1 MDRIDNFLAQRKADG
16 LLRLL
21 RPADLRKGGKIYYD
35 GAEPVRRSLGE
46 GGLFDFSS
54 NDYLALSDHPRLK
67 EASKR
72 AVDSLGASASASR
85 LLSGDLKIH
94 HQLEDR
100 VAEFKGKES
109 ALVFNSGYQA
119 NIGIISALYDKG
131 DAVFCDRLSHASIID
146 AVRQS
151 GAKLF
156 RFGHNDLD
164 HLESL
169 LKSQSHKFENR
180 LIVTET
186 VFSMDGDKPP
196 LKELVDIKDKYNC
209 LFLVDEA
216 HATGIFGRNGAGV
229 VEEYCLADRIEL
241 IMGTFS
247 KALGSFGAYLACSEK
262 IKHYLIN
269 SCRSFIY
276 STALP
281 PSVIAADIEALDI
294 IRDEHFRRKTLLANA
309 DYFRTRLREE
319 GFDVTGSSQIV
330 PLIVADSDRAVRI
343 SSDLQKSGF
352 WVLPIRPP
360 TVPQGQARLRFSLVY
375 NHTKELLEK
384 LANRVVEVMQSEK

>member
-1 MDRIDNFLAQRKADG
+1 MDRIDVFLAQRKADG
-16 LLRLL
+16 LLRGLK
-21 RPADLRKGGKIYYD
+21 PADLRKGGKVCYD
-35 GAEPVRRSLGE
+35 GAE
-46 GGLFDFSS
+46 LFDFSS

-67 EASKR
+67 EASKK
-72 AVDSLGASASASR
+72 AVDSLGVSASASR

-94 HQLEDR
+94 HQLEGR

-119 NIGIISALYDKG
+119 NVGIISALYDKS

-146 AVRQS
+146 AIRQS
-151 GAKLF
+151 GARLF
-156 RFGHNDLD
+156 RFNHNDLN

-169 LKSQSHKFENR
+169 LKKEGEKFKNR

-196 LKELVDIKDKYNC
+196 LREMVEIKDKYDC
-209 LFLVDEA
+209 FLMVDEA
-216 HATGIFGRNGAGV
+216 HATGIFGPNGAGV
-229 VEEYCLADRIEL
+229 VEEQGLSGRIEL

-262 IKHYLIN
+262 IKQYLVN
-269 SCRSFIY
+269 ACRSFIY

-281 PSVIAADIEALDI
+281 PPVIAANIDAIDIV
-294 IRDEHFRRKTLLANA
+294 RDEPFRRQTLLANA
-309 DYFRTRLREE
+309 DFFHARLREN
-319 GFDVTGSSQIV
+319 GFEVKGDSQIV
-330 PLIVADSDRAVRI
+330 PLIVADSGRAVRV
-343 SSDLQKSGF
+343 SSNLQKNGF

-360 TVPQGQARLRFSLVY
+360 TVPQGQARLRFSLTY
-375 NHTKELLEK
+375 HHSRQLLEK
-384 LANRVVEVMQSEK
+384 LADRIIEVMQSEE

>member
-21 RPADLRKGGKIYYD
+21 RPADLRKNGKIYYD
-35 GAEPVRRSLGE
+35 GAE
-46 GGLFDFSS
+46 LFDFSS

-72 AVDSLGASASASR
+72 AVESLGVSASASR

-119 NIGIISALYDKG
+119 NIGIISALYDKA

-146 AVRQS
+146 AVQQS
-151 GAKLF
+151 GARLF
-156 RFGHNDLD
+156 RFGHNDLH

-169 LKSQSHKFENR
+169 LKSQSRKFKNC

-196 LKELVDIKDKYNC
+196 LKELVNIKAKYNC
-209 LFLVDEA
+209 FLMVDEA
-216 HATGIFGRNGAGV
+216 HATGIFGQNGAGV
-229 VEEYCLADRIEL
+229 VEEQGLSDRIEL

-262 IKHYLIN
+262 IKQYLIN

-281 PSVIAADIEALDI
+281 PAVIAADIEAVNI
-294 IRDEHFRRKTLLANA
+294 VIDEPFRRKTLLANA

-319 GFDVTGSSQIV
+319 GFDVKGSSQIV
-330 PLIVADSDRAVRI
+330 PLIVADTDKAARLSRQ
-343 SSDLQKSGF
+343 LQKSRF

-360 TVPQGQARLRFSLVY
+360 TVPQGQARLRFSLTY
-375 NHTKELLEK
+375 HHTSQVLEK
-384 LANRVVEVMQSEK
+384 LADRIIEVMQSEK

>member
-1 MDRIDNFLAQRKADG
+1 MDRIDDFLAQRKTDG
-16 LLRLL
+16 LLRVL
-21 RPADLRKGGKIYYD
+21 RPADLRKDGKIYYD
-35 GAEPVRRSLGE
+35 RDE
-46 GGLFDFSS
+46 LFDFSS
-54 NDYLALSDHPRLK
+54 NDYLALSDHPKLK

-72 AVDSLGASASASR
+72 AVDSLGTSASASR

-94 HQLEDR
+94 HQLEDM

-119 NIGIISALYDKG
+119 NVGIISALYDKG

-146 AVRQS
+146 AVQLS

-156 RFGHNDLD
+156 RFAHNDLD

-169 LKSQSHKFENR
+169 LKSQSHKFKSR

-186 VFSMDGDKPP
+186 VFSMDGDKPS
-196 LKELVDIKDKYNC
+196 LKELVDIKAKYDC
-209 LFLVDEA
+209 SSLVDEA
-216 HATGIFGRNGAGV
+216 HATGIFGPNGAGI
-229 VEEYCLADRIEL
+229 VEEQNLTDRIEL

-262 IKHYLIN
+262 VKQFLVN

-281 PSVIAADIEALDI
+281 PPTIAANIEAVNI
-294 IRDEHFRRKTLLANA
+294 VRDEPFRRQTLLANA
-309 DYFRTRLREE
+309 DFFRTRLSKA
-319 GFDVTGSSQIV
+319 GFAVKGDSQIV
-330 PLIVADSDRAVRI
+330 PLIVADTDKAVRL
-343 SSDLQKSGF
+343 SDKLQQDGF

-360 TVPQGQARLRFSLVY
+360 TVPKGQARLRFSLTY
-375 NHTKELLEK
+375 HHTKQLLEK
-384 LANRVVEVMQSEK
+384 LADRIVEVMQSKK

>member
-1 MDRIDNFLAQRKADG
+1 MERIDVFLSQRKADG
-16 LLRLL
+16 LLRFL
-21 RPADLRKGGKIYYD
+21 RPADLRKDGKIHYD
-35 GAEPVRRSLGE
+35 GSE
-46 GGLFDFSS
+46 LFDFSS

-67 EASKR
+67 EASAK
-72 AVDSLGASASASR
+72 ALGSFGTSASASR
-85 LLSGDLKIH
+85 LLSGDLKLH
-94 HQLEDR
+94 HQLEDK

-119 NIGIISALYDKG
+119 NVGIISALYDKS

-156 RFGHNDLD
+156 RFNHNDLS
-164 HLESL
+164 HLKSL
-169 LKSQSHKFENR
+169 LEKENSKFKNR

-196 LKELVDIKDKYNC
+196 LKELVGIKDKYNC
-209 LFLVDEA
+209 FLMVDEA
-216 HATGIFGRNGAGV
+216 HATGIFGTNGAGV
-229 VEEYCLADRIEL
+229 VEEQGISGRIEL

-262 IKHYLIN
+262 IKQYLVN

-281 PSVIAADIEALDI
+281 PPVIAANIEAI
-294 IRDEHFRRKTLLANA
+294 NIVRDEPVRRQTLLANA
-309 DYFRTRLREE
+309 DFFRTYLREN
-319 GFDVTGSSQIV
+319 GFEIKGDSQIV
-330 PLIVADSDRAVRI
+330 PLIVADSGRAVHL
-343 SSDLQKSGF
+343 SAELQKSGF

-360 TVPQGQARLRFSLVY
+360 TVPHGQARLRFSLTY
-375 NHTKELLEK
+375 HHSQQLLGK
-384 LANRVVEVMQSEK
+384 LADRIFEIMQSEK

>member
-1 MDRIDNFLAQRKADG
+1 MDRIDNFLARRKADG

-21 RPADLRKGGKIYYD
+21 RPADLRKDGKIYY
-35 GAEPVRRSLGE
+35 
-46 GGLFDFSS
+46 GGVELFDFSS
-54 NDYLALSDHPRLK
+54 NDYLALSGHPKLK

-119 NIGIISALYDKG
+119 NVGIISALYSKA

-146 AVRQS
+146 AVQQS
-151 GAKLF
+151 GARLF

-169 LKSQSHKFENR
+169 LKNQSHKFKNR

-186 VFSMDGDKPP
+186 VFSMDGDKPA
-196 LKELVDIKDKYNC
+196 LKEFVNIKAKYNC
-209 LFLVDEA
+209 FLMVDEA
-216 HATGIFGRNGAGV
+216 HATGIFGQNGAGV
-229 VEEYCLADRIEL
+229 VEEQGVSDRIEL

-262 IKHYLIN
+262 IKQYLIN

-281 PSVIAADIEALDI
+281 PAVIAADIEALNI
-294 IRDEHFRRKTLLANA
+294 VRDEPFRRKALLVNA
-309 DYFRTRLREE
+309 DYFRTRLSGE
-319 GFDVTGSSQIV
+319 GFDVKGSSQIV
-330 PLIVADSDRAVRI
+330 PLVVADTDRAARL
-343 SSDLQKSGF
+343 SRQLQQSRF

-360 TVPQGQARLRFSLVY
+360 TVPPGQARLRFSLTY
-375 NHTKELLEK
+375 NHTKQLLEK
-384 LANRVVEVMQSEK
+384 LADRIIEVMQSEK

>member
-1 MDRIDNFLAQRKADG
+1 MERIDDFLAQRKTDG
-16 LLRLL
+16 LLRVLK
-21 RPADLRKGGKIYYD
+21 PADLRKDGKIYRNA
-35 GAEPVRRSLGE
+35 AE
-46 GGLFDFSS
+46 LFDFSS
-54 NDYLALSDHPRLK
+54 NDYLALSDHIKLK

-72 AVDSLGASASASR
+72 AVDSLGVSASASR

-109 ALVFNSGYQA
+109 SLVFNSGYQA
-119 NIGIISALYDKG
+119 NVGIISALYDRA

-146 AVRQS
+146 GVRQS

-164 HLESL
+164 HLNSL
-169 LKSQSHKFENR
+169 LKKESHKFKNC

-186 VFSMDGDKPP
+186 VFSMDGDKPA
-196 LKELVDIKDKYNC
+196 LKELVNIKDKYGC
-209 LFLVDEA
+209 FLMVDEA
-216 HATGIFGRNGAGV
+216 HATGIFGQNGAGV
-229 VEEYCLADRIEL
+229 AEEQNLSDRIEL

-262 IKHYLIN
+262 IKQHLIN

-281 PSVIAADIEALDI
+281 PAVIAANIEALNI
-294 IRDEHFRRKTLLANA
+294 IRDEPFRRETLLANA
-309 DYFRTRLREE
+309 DYFRSRLQQG
-319 GFDVTGSSQIV
+319 GFDVRGSSQII
-330 PLIVADSDRAVRI
+330 PLIVADTNKAVRL
-343 SSDLQKSGF
+343 SSQLQDSGY

-360 TVPQGQARLRFSLVY
+360 TVPQGQARLRFSLTY
-375 NHTKELLEK
+375 HHSRQMLEALTDKIAELMKVEK
-384 LANRVVEVMQSEK
+384 

>member
-1 MDRIDNFLAQRKADG
+1 MERISDFLTQRKADG
-16 LLRLL
+16 LLRVLK
-21 RPADLRKGGKIYYD
+21 PADLRRDGKIYFD
-35 GAEPVRRSLGE
+35 GAE
-46 GGLFDFSS
+46 LFDFSS

-67 EASKR
+67 EASKK
-72 AVDSLGASASASR
+72 AVESLGASASASR

-100 VAEFKGKES
+100 VAEFKGRES

-119 NIGIISALYDKG
+119 NVGIVSALYDKG

-146 AVRQS
+146 AVRLS

-156 RFGHNDLD
+156 RFGHNDLE

-169 LKSQSHKFENR
+169 LKKEGDKFTNR

-186 VFSMDGDKPP
+186 VFSMDGDKSP
-196 LKELVDIKDKYNC
+196 LKELVNIKDKHSC
-209 LFLVDEA
+209 FLMVDEA
-216 HATGIFGRNGAGV
+216 HATGIFGPNGAGV
-229 VEEYCLADRIEL
+229 VEEEGLSDRIEL

-262 IKHYLIN
+262 IKQYLIN

-281 PSVIAADIEALDI
+281 PAVIAANIEAI
-294 IRDEHFRRKTLLANA
+294 NIVKDEPSRRRTLLANA
-309 DYFRTRLREE
+309 DFFRTRLCGE
-319 GFDVTGSSQIV
+319 GFDVPGSSQIV
-330 PLIVADSDRAVRI
+330 PLIVGDCGRAARL
-343 SSDLQKSGF
+343 SGKLQQNGF

-360 TVPQGQARLRFSLVY
+360 TVPQGQARLRFSLTY
-375 NHTKELLEK
+375 HHPNQLLEK
-384 LANRVVEVMQSEK
+384 LADRVTKLMRSEK

>member
-1 MDRIDNFLAQRKADG
+1 MDRIDNFLARRKADS
-16 LLRLL
+16 LLRAL
-21 RPADLRKGGKIYYD
+21 RPADLRKQGKIYYD
-35 GAEPVRRSLGE
+35 GAE
-46 GGLFDFSS
+46 LFDFSS
-54 NDYLALSDHPRLK
+54 NDYLALSDHPKLK
-67 EASKR
+67 EASKK
-72 AVDSLGASASASR
+72 AVDCLGVSASASR

-94 HQLEDR
+94 HQLEER
-100 VAEFKGKES
+100 VAQFKGKES

-119 NIGIISALYDKG
+119 NVGIVSALYDKS

-156 RFGHNDLD
+156 RFGHNDLN

-169 LKSQSHKFENR
+169 LKKESPKFKNR

-196 LKELVDIKDKYNC
+196 LKGLVDIKEKYNC
-209 LFLVDEA
+209 LLMVDEA
-216 HATGIFGRNGAGV
+216 HATGIFGPNGAGV
-229 VEEYCLADRIEL
+229 VEEQGLSDRIEL

-262 IKHYLIN
+262 IKQYLIN

-281 PSVIAADIEALDI
+281 PPVIAANIEALNI
-294 IRDEHFRRKTLLANA
+294 VRNEPVRRQTLLANA
-309 DYFRTRLREE
+309 NFFRSRLRQK
-319 GFDVTGSSQIV
+319 GCDVKGDSQIV
-330 PLIVADSDRAVRI
+330 PLIVADTDRVVRVSDE
-343 SSDLQKSGF
+343 LQQSGF

-375 NHTKELLEK
+375 YHTTQLLGK
-384 LANRVVEVMQSEK
+384 LADRIVEVMQLVRLRRN